1 MAKIDLKQILI
12 AAGTAAASVAASQTS
27 TAMQPKDVPAVTD
40 AVKDQVKANPD
51 LKKAQEILD
60 VKTNQEPWYL
70 SVQAWVAIA
79 TGLMSI
85 MGVVG
90 LVIPEEIQKQVMA
103 AIPAVVG
110 LAGTVALVY
119 NRYFRFKGTE

>member
-12 AAGTAAASVAASQTS
+12 AATTAAASAAAAQTS
-27 TAMQPKDVPAVTD
+27 TAMQPKDVPAVT
-40 AVKDQVKANPD
+40 KEMKEQVKVHPD
-51 LKKAQEILD
+51 LKAAQEILD

-90 LVIPEEIQKQVMA
+90 LVVPEEIQKQVMA

-110 LAGTVALVY
+110 LISMGALIY